1 MDVKGEATENM
12 DAKSLTENI
21 VTALLTGS
29 GAAATTMLG
38 GWRDIKGKIK
48 ALEDKVGED
57 EDMRTGAPR
66 TGLFLTVY
74 QIREQVRATRT
85 MLDGWAE
92 DPPPWM
98 LRIARGRPTSVTG
111 LGELLAIEERMNESL
126 GAVRNRQAKI
136 EAAIQDNS
144 DLVSREEYERD
155 SRARADELNKLQRQ
169 MAESNSLLRGVMAA
183 LGYIDSKD
191 PRK

>member
-1 MDVKGEATENM
+1 M

-21 VTALLTGS
+21 VTALLTGG

-38 GWRDIKGKIK
+38 GWREIKGKIK
-48 ALEDKVGED
+48 ALEDKVGSD
-57 EDMRTGAPR
+57 EDPRTGAPR

-74 QIREQVRATRT
+74 QVREQARATRI

-92 DPPPWM
+92 DPPQWM
-98 LRIARGRPTSVTG
+98 LRIARNRSTSATG
-111 LGELLAIEERMNESL
+111 LGEILAIEERMNESL

-136 EAAIQDNS
+136 EAALQDNS
-144 DLVSREEYERD
+144 DVITREEYERD
-155 SRARADELNKLQRQ
+155 SRSRADELNKLQRQ

-183 LGYIDSKD
+183 LGYLDSKD